1 VPPGGAK
8 GGHASLYAEQL
19 APKRKKAPP
28 PAEAERGVKSREET
42 PKEGRVVKI
51 ALSLYGNCVAL
62 HKLRDLFVRRPANN
76 LSDAADNLAVGNV
89 AAP

>member
-1 VPPGGAK
+1 MPMAVVRRAIGPETQK
-8 GGHASLYAEQL
+8 N
-19 APKRKKAPP
+19 PP